1 MAQITNIRR
10 AECKQLAEELKVVI
24 QRTLNKYG
32 LTVSENGGKYAPT
45 GHTATLSFKID
56 VPARAEKVANEDAEL
71 LGAKFNVGYVF
82 IYSSRDN
89 ANGEE
94 FKVTGFNRKRR
105 KYPVSADNTR
115 TGKSYKFTVEN
126 INRNI
131 LIAEMFEKSREKET
145 VTA

>member
-1 MAQITNIRR
+1 MAKITGIGR
-10 AECKQLAEELKVVI
+10 AECKILSDELETVI

-32 LTVSENGGKYAPT
+32 LAASYANGKYERG

-56 VPARAEKVANEDAEL
+56 VPAMAEKAANREAKV
-71 LGAKFNVGYVF
+71 LGAEFDMGYVF
-82 IYSSRDN
+82 NS
-89 ANGEE
+89 NGEE
-94 FKVTGFNRKRR
+94 FKVTGFNLRRR
-105 KYPVSADNTR
+105 KYPVSANNTR

-131 LIAEMFEKSREKET
+131 QIAEMFEKSREKEK

>member
-56 VPARAEKVANEDAEL
+56 VPAMAEKVANRDAEL

-82 IYSSRDN
+82 NS
-89 ANGEE
+89 NGEE
-94 FKVTGFNRKRR
+94 FKVTGFNLRRR

>member
-1 MAQITNIRR
+1 MAKIKSIGK
-10 AECKQLAEELKVVI
+10 AECRALGEELEVVI
-24 QRTLNKYG
+24 QRALNKYG
-32 LTVSENGGKYAPT
+32 LTANHANGRYA

-56 VPARAEKVANEDAEL
+56 VPAMAEKVANRDAEL

-82 IYSSRDN
+82 NS
-89 ANGEE
+89 NGEE
-94 FKVTGFNRKRR
+94 FKVTGFNLRRR

>member
-1 MAQITNIRR
+1 MAKIKSIGK
-10 AECKQLAEELKVVI
+10 AECRALGEELEVVI
-24 QRTLNKYG
+24 QRALNKYG
-32 LTVSENGGKYAPT
+32 LTANHANGRYA

-56 VPARAEKVANEDAEL
+56 VPAMAEKVANRDAEYI
-71 LGAKFNVGYVF
+71 GAKFNVGYVF
-82 IYSSRDN
+82 NS
-89 ANGEE
+89 NGEE
-94 FKVTGFNRKRR
+94 FKVTGFNLRRR

-131 LIAEMFEKSREKET
+131 QIAEMFEKSREKEK